1 VRLLGMTGDWKKR
14 KEKDNAEARRA
25 LRFAE
30 KRQGPKPLLVVMSY
44 VVAEGTNH
52 PQQCGHIFRRILT
65 RRRVRRHRVSGG
77 HRGRTGAEAPSRRD
91 VMSWLSHDPQTSEGT
106 THEHLKARH
115 PGFGAVASAAKSTE
129 HRQRGNAWRS
139 GGSFWEWQ
147 YFSVH
152 WALWKRGRKSGWKHL

>member
-1 VRLLGMTGDWKKR
+1 MTGDWKKR

-25 LRFAE
+25 LRIAE

-115 PGFGAVASAAKSTE
+115 PGIWSRGRCCEIHRASPEREFMA
-129 HRQRGNAWRS
+129 QWRFIL
-139 GGSFWEWQ
+139 GME